1 METTL
6 FATIVAEAPVIT
18 ADDVVDQVAELV
30 ILDDSKL
37 RQVGG
42 GMVMVV
48 NF

>member
-6 FATIVAEAPVIT
+6 FATIVAETPVIT
-18 ADDVVDQVAELV
+18 ADEVVDQAAELV
-30 ILDDSKL
+30 TLDDSKL

-42 GMVMVV
+42 GFAMVV

>member
-6 FATIVAEAPVIT
+6 LATIIAETPVIT
-18 ADDVVDQVAELV
+18 TDDVVDQAAELV
-30 ILDDSKL
+30 SLDDSKL

-48 NF
+48 TF